1 MKKSELKQIIREEYT
16 SVTKHPIN
24 ESILDSIIKLVLG
37 GAIAKKA
44 QELKDDPEYKELEKR
59 IKEFQKE
66 MELHGKRIKRVS
78 LDKNR
83 FVKPYK
89 MKYY

>member
-59 IKEFQKE
+59 VKQFQKE
-66 MELHGKRIKRVS
+66 MELQGKRIKRIP

-83 FVKPYK
+83 YIKPYK
-89 MKYY
+89 TKY